1 MVQITRSSR
10 RKVGRDLLRSRIA
23 GLLSRDDPGNLRRD
37 QSTPAPG
44 PANQATTP
52 RPPSPARQAEPE
64 TLTAPTTPSPK
75 RAEPELRWND
85 ARVVPK
91 TGSFAPC
98 AVANAALVP
107 ESVPTEADGWERLN
121 EFALG
126 YDGYAY
132 WDNLPEL
139 AHRSLAHWTRN
150 GSQPE
155 TLDELRACLF
165 FEQRRWHHFGD
176 TPSGRSAE
184 YLWALADA
192 IRDLVTPTAD
202 SGDVAAGA
210 AVTDAAAVAGSVSD
224 VDGTRRRPEAPVSFV
239 DDDAGFLAWMA
250 QHRSGYVLN
259 SRRKPSARHLKLHR
273 AACSSIA
280 PGAEASTG
288 AGDRT
293 WTVTYRKV
301 CATDLRALVD
311 WGSAQFGVSPD
322 PCKRCKP

>member
-10 RKVGRDLLRSRIA
+10 RKVGRGLLRAGFA
-23 GLLSRDDPGNLRRD
+23 GLLSRDDSARRRRALSAAP
-37 QSTPAPG
+37 STPAGEVTAQRPPAPSRQTAPEG
-44 PANQATTP
+44 PAQ
-52 RPPSPARQAEPE
+52 
-64 TLTAPTTPSPK
+64 PSPK
-75 RAEPELRWND
+75 RVEPELHWND
-85 ARVVPK
+85 ARVAPK

-98 AVANAALVP
+98 AVANAALTP
-107 ESVPTEADGWERLN
+107 DSVPTEADGWERLN

-139 AHRSLAHWTRN
+139 AHRSLAQWTRT
-150 GSQPE
+150 GSGPE

-165 FEQRRWHHFGD
+165 YEQRRWHHFGD
-176 TPSGRSAE
+176 TPSGRSAQ

-192 IRDLVTPTAD
+192 IRDLVALTGTSRD
-202 SGDVAAGA
+202 
-210 AVTDAAAVAGSVSD
+210 DAHPAAVAD
-224 VDGTRRRPEAPVSFV
+224 PRRPDVPVSFV

-250 QHRSGYVLN
+250 EHRSGYVLN
-259 SRRKPSARHLKLHR
+259 SHRTPSARYLKLHR

-288 AGDRT
+288 AGDRS

-311 WGSAQFGVSPD
+311 WGSAQVGVTPE